1 MLTSLSTVALATEE
15 TKRHLPAPPIVIGLI
30 AFAVLIILLII
41 TTRFDPDR

>member
-1 MLTSLSTVALATEE
+1 VLTSVSTVAVATEE
-15 TKRHLPAPPIVIGLI
+15 VKRQIPAPPIVIALI